1 MLTHTPLPS
10 CLGVGGFQRAAPSAA
25 DPEKKHFEFKLAFKL
40 EFAFKFKIAWQVEFE
55 LEFTSTFTFNWL
67 HRCCNSEWGGVELAV

>member
-1 MLTHTPLPS
+1 M
-10 CLGVGGFQRAAPSAA
+10 
-25 DPEKKHFEFKLAFKL
+25 

-67 HRCCNSEWGGVELAV
+67 HRCCNSEWGGVELAA